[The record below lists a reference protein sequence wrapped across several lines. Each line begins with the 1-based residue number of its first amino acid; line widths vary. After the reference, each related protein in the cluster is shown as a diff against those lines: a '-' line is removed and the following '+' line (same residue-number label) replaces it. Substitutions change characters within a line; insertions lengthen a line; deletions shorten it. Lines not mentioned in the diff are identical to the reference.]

1 MGPPWYSSFM
11 IDQTDMNSGLAEASA
26 LLRHHYETH
35 ARTLT
40 RTERQVADYLLT
52 LAPTDLAFRSA
63 EEIAAATGTS
73 DATVIR
79 TARRLGFSGLPELK
93 RLVNRPIATHSS
105 PGTSLSRKI
114 RAVPPDAL
122 AARDAIFAAA
132 QEILES
138 TREALDPASVE
149 RAVELFEQSGTVW
162 CIGIGV
168 AEQPARHLATGL
180 LRAGVLAR
188 AVSASGFDLANNLIG
203 LRPGDTAVIFHAA
216 TRRKDIAALL
226 DHARQIGVTTV
237 LVSGTQ
243 LNELYR
249 DRVTVALHSVAVASK
264 LASWLLGATVIGDV
278 LTFRFSA
285 RNPERAA
292 QTHDQLN
299 LLRREFE

>member
-1 MGPPWYSSFM
+1 MNDQ
-11 IDQTDMNSGLAEASA
+11 IDTNSGLAQASA
-26 LLRHHYETH
+26 LLRRHYDAH

-52 LAPTDLAFRSA
+52 LAPADLAFRSA
-63 EEIAAATGTS
+63 GEIAAASGTS

-105 PGTSLSRKI
+105 PGDSLSRKI
-114 RAVPPDAL
+114 RAVAPDAQ

-138 TREALDPASVE
+138 TREALDPAAVE
-149 RAVELFEQSGTVW
+149 RAVELFEQSGTIW
-162 CIGIGV
+162 CVGIGV

-180 LRAGVLAR
+180 LRAGLLTRTIA
-188 AVSASGFDLANNLIG
+188 SSGFDLANALIG
-203 LRPGDTAVIFHAA
+203 LRPGDTVVVFHAA

-226 DHARQIGVTTV
+226 DHAREINVSTV

-249 DRVTVALHSVAVASK
+249 DRVSVALHSVAVASK
-264 LASWLLGATVIGDV
+264 LASWLLGAIVIGD
-278 LTFRFSA
+278 LLIFRLSA
-285 RNPERAA
+285 RNAERAT
-292 QTHDQLN
+292 QTHDRLN
-299 LLRREFE
+299 MLRSKFE